1 MFKYSDLNKKS
12 QNGAVIVLVA
22 ILLVVFLGVAALAI
36 DVYHLFVVRNEL
48 QNAADAAALAG
59 AKVLYY
65 DFYDN
70 PSDPDDDN
78 KLDNDPDNDPPSA
91 DLAFTVNPGANIVA
105 YKTALENIS
114 ENIAVEVKDHTSNT
128 GDIQR
133 GHWSFSA
140 EKAGRDPFQADSY
153 LTPVN
158 VGNYTNEQLDDP
170 DRNGPSGD
178 IRFIN
183 AVKVVVRR
191 QDKPAASFFAQI
203 FGYENFGLT
212 AEAIA
217 YIGFAGG
224 INPFDVDLP
233 IAICRQ
239 AIIDDDGN
247 FNASIGRFINSSGTP
262 GTNPAGETGGWTDFN
277 QEDDPCKGGTNN
289 PLIKNAIDNGGNSIS
304 LVFGASM
311 ATDNGAKTDS
321 YKALMDKW
329 EEATNK
335 ESFWNVT
342 LPVIDCS
349 DNNIG
354 TCETLVGAVNV
365 DIVWITSNG
374 EDPQYK
380 EVPAKMESWVAPA
393 GTGEYIW
400 NEFVEEFELKNVDDT
415 NAPYQKSAIYFR
427 TNGEAHGPVGPTGGA
442 NFGILA
448 RIPKL
453 VK

>member
-140 EKAGRDPFQADSY
+140 NGGDGGF
-153 LTPVN
+153 TPNPTLNPVDI
-158 VGNYTNEQLDDP
+158 GKYTEDELDT
-170 DRNGPSGD
+170 NNN
-178 IRFIN
+178 FIN
-183 AVKVVVRR
+183 AVHVKVRR

-212 AEAIA
+212 AEATA

-247 FNASIGRFINSSGTP
+247 FNASIGRFINSSGPP

-321 YKALMDKW
+321 YKAV
-329 EEATNK
+329 
-335 ESFWNVT
+335 S
-342 LPVIDCS
+342 
-349 DNNIG
+349 
-354 TCETLVGAVNV
+354 
-365 DIVWITSNG
+365 
-374 EDPQYK
+374 
-380 EVPAKMESWVAPA
+380 
-393 GTGEYIW
+393 
-400 NEFVEEFELKNVDDT
+400 
-415 NAPYQKSAIYFR
+415 
-427 TNGEAHGPVGPTGGA
+427 
-442 NFGILA
+442 
-448 RIPKL
+448 IPRQSRGL
-453 VK
+453 YG

>member
-140 EKAGRDPFQADSY
+140 NGGDGGF
-153 LTPVN
+153 TPNPTLNPVDI
-158 VGNYTNEQLDDP
+158 GKYTEDELDT
-170 DRNGPSGD
+170 NNN
-178 IRFIN
+178 FIN
-183 AVKVVVRR
+183 AVHVKVRR

-212 AEAIA
+212 AEATA

-277 QEDDPCKGGTNN
+277 QEDDPCKEGTNN

-311 ATDNGAKTDS
+311 ATDNVAKTDS

-349 DNNIG
+349 DNKIG

-374 EDPQYK
+374 RDPQYK

>member
-140 EKAGRDPFQADSY
+140 NGGDGGFTPNPILNPVDIGKDPEDE
-153 LTPVN
+153 LD
-158 VGNYTNEQLDDP
+158 TNI
-170 DRNGPSGD
+170 N
-178 IRFIN
+178 FIN
-183 AVKVVVRR
+183 AVHVKVRR

-212 AEAIA
+212 AEATA

-239 AIIDDDGN
+239 AIVDADGN

-289 PLIKNAIDNGGNSIS
+289 PLIKEAIDNGGNSTS

-342 LPVIDCS
+342 LPVIDCT

-380 EVPAKMESWVAPA
+380 EVPAKMESWVAPT
-393 GTGEYIW
+393 GTGETGESIW
-400 NEFVEEFELKNVDDT
+400 NNFVEYRDFELKNVDGT